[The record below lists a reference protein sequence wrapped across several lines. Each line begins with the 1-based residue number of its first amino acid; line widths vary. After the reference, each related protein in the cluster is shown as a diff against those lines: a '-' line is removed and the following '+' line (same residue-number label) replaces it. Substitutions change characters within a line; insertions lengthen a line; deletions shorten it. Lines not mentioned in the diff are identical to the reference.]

1 MSRKIKEDGT
11 ECSYSS
17 KCPKCGG
24 RLGSSQT
31 HFSKLWGVV
40 TRFRKCVKCG
50 NKFKTAEV
58 DFDDFQRQEVLIR
71 ALEKSISEYLNKPI
85 EVKK

>member
-1 MSRKIKEDGT
+1 MKKVKADGT
-11 ECSYSS
+11 ECSFSS

-24 RLGSSQT
+24 RLGSSGT
-31 HFSKLWGVV
+31 HFSNKWGLV
-40 TRFRKCVKCG
+40 TRTRKCIECG
-50 NKFKTAEV
+50 HQFRTAEV

-71 ALEKSISEYLNKPI
+71 SLEKSITEYLNKST

>member
-11 ECSYSS
+11 ECSFSS

-24 RLGSSQT
+24 RLGSSGT
-31 HFSKLWGVV
+31 RLSKRFGVV
-40 TRFRKCVKCG
+40 TRTRKCIKCG
-50 NKFKTAEV
+50 HKVYTAEV

-71 ALEKSISEYLNKPI
+71 SLEKSITEYLNKTN